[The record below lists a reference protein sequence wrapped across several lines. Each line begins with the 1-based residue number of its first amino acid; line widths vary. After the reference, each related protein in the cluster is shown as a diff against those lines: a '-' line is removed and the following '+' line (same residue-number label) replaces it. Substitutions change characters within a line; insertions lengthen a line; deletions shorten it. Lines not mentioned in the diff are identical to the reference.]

1 VSRIVYG
8 GGLARVSWPRRCAPQ
23 RSRRPKSVQELVD
36 AYSEARRKNLGFLGM
51 VAFLIP
57 VGLYLRHRE
66 KQAQEGAKAELRK
79 QLGLDEEE
87 RQQAEAAK
95 LLAENY
101 RKAGIK
107 WPPGGKPMTV
117 TIPSNQS
124 IYCSPWSKDVGKE
137 CQLAVGYTTNPITE
151 RCERYEAAKPPMTQP
166 IARTSK

>member
-101 RKAGIK
+101 RKARIK
-107 WPPGGKPMTV
+107 WPQGA
-117 TIPSNQS
+117 N
-124 IYCSPWSKDVGKE
+124 
-137 CQLAVGYTTNPITE
+137 L
-151 RCERYEAAKPPMTQP
+151 
-166 IARTSK
+166 